1 MGWGR
6 GGRSEME
13 WVVWY
18 GRGQGQVRDGMGG
31 MVLYGG
37 GTGAASF
44 PVIRLSS
51 AQSIQTI
58 YVSIH

>member
-31 MVLYGG
+31 MVWGG
-37 GTGAASF
+37 DRG
-44 PVIRLSS
+44 
-51 AQSIQTI
+51 SII
-58 YVSIH
+58 SGN